1 MEMVQACASVQ
12 KMEICHIRV
21 PSSPRFAY
29 RLYKHEP
36 DPGDPGFLASPP
48 SHYYVVPVFT
58 INGR

>member
-12 KMEICHIRV
+12 KMEICHIRI

-36 DPGDPGFLASPP
+36 DQGDPGFLARRP
-48 SHYYVVPVFT
+48 SCHYVVPIPT
-58 INGR
+58 IGGR

>member
-1 MEMVQACASVQ
+1 MEVVQACASVQ
-12 KMEICHIRV
+12 KMEICRIHA

-48 SHYYVVPVFT
+48 SCHYLVPIST
-58 INGR
+58 IGER